1 MTILYVIV
9 LSLIFQQCIVAGFFQ
24 CPDFGLRFRG
34 ELINH
39 TRGFQPGWRY
49 WQECS
54 ERCQQNRQ
62 CQAWTMVQNSKFI
75 DNTRAECF
83 LYADSNKFDRPN
95 NLPEMIFYSGLS
107 NCSEIIQI
115 PPSTVYVP
123 GNVEYNLQKI
133 FMFIDIKLFFDLLE
147 E

>member
-1 MTILYVIV
+1 MLA
-9 LSLIFQQCIVAGFFQ
+9 VAGFFQ
-24 CPDFGLRFRG
+24 CPDFGFRFRG

-49 WQECS
+49 WQECA
-54 ERCQQNRQ
+54 ERCQENRH
-62 CQAWTMVQNSKFI
+62 CQAWTMVQNSNFV

-95 NLPEMIFYSGLS
+95 NQPEMIFYSGLS
-107 NCSEIIQI
+107 NCSEIIQT